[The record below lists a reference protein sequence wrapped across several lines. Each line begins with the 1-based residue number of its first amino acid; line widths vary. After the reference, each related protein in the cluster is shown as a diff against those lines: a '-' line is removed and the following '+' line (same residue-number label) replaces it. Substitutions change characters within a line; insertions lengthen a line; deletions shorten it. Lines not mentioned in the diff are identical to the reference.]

1 MLEEDRKETVKQ
13 IEKAVKDE
21 QERAKV
27 SVIVILAFETKH
39 HWRNNELWM
48 FLSFLLNSLFRSKC

>member
-39 HWRNNELWM
+39 H
-48 FLSFLLNSLFRSKC
+48 